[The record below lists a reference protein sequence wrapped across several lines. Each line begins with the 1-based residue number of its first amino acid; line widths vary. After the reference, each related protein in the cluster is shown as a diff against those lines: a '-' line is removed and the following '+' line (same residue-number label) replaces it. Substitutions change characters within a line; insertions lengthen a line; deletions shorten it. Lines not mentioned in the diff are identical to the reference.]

1 MVELLQESMVERARL
16 DRLARTSGCQI
27 TPQALGGSH
36 EKLPPPSIADVVA
49 ACGAALVE
57 ATPAIDFLSLAAT
70 SKRFA
75 VADPTVLKPLE
86 IQLPELG
93 SEFVKR
99 RLAAAPHPLR
109 VLTSMAQLGRHR
121 AGGDDVASN
130 PGYEVVCEVTLANGR
145 KFVQRGPFSY
155 VNKFEEDSVEDV
167 YTDLGLAITGAN
179 HEVVISETAIDY
191 TDITD
196 HTMLYKAI
204 RPEEDHFLA
213 ERSVWTDTD
222 RVVARSIWSV
232 EDEWQDLWS
241 RSVGRARISL
251 VRDDGKCLF
260 LYNASLPHAL
270 RDHPLEY
277 HTGDM
282 SKRLVEYEIAVR
294 PEVRQLVSSYSMMKL
309 TCHAILCTNTT
320 NCAPIPLP
328 GVYRDKRGG
337 LCQTHFGVCA
347 EHVEMNIKGFGVDN
361 AKDLLRY
368 LSCVGDWR

>member
-1 MVELLQESMVERARL
+1 
-16 DRLARTSGCQI
+16 
-27 TPQALGGSH
+27 
-36 EKLPPPSIADVVA
+36 VA

-196 HTMLYKAI
+196 YTMLYKAI
-204 RPEEDHFLA
+204 RPEEVHFLA
-213 ERSVWTDTD
+213 ERSVWTDED
-222 RVVARSIWSV
+222 RAVARTIWTV

-270 RDHPLEY
+270 RDHPLEHY
-277 HTGDM
+277 TDDL
-282 SKRLVEYEIAVR
+282 SKQLVVYEIAVR
-294 PEVRQLVSSYSMMKL
+294 PEIRQLVSSHSMVKL
-309 TCHAILCTNTT
+309 TCIAIICTNTT

-337 LCQTHFGVCA
+337 LCQTRFGVCA
-347 EHVEMNIKGFGVDN
+347 EHVEMKIKGFGVDN
-361 AKDLLRY
+361 AKDLLKY
-368 LSCVGDWR
+368 LNCVGDWR